1 MTERRRPEA
10 LLFDLGRV
18 LVGYD
23 WNDSLRRLADRL
35 EGVTVDEI
43 LDWILDP
50 HGPVDAYDRGEIDD
64 AAFLEALHAR
74 FDPDRRFDDAWLAE
88 LWCDMFEPWPAALDL
103 VDRVR
108 PQAALALVSNT
119 NPLHFGTLD
128 HRLGLR
134 ERFDHVSVSHE
145 VGALKPEPAIFRHAL
160 DGLGVDPDRAWFTD
174 DLDQNLAGAR
184 ALGIRTH
191 RFETVDEL
199 RRELASLDFVV

>member
-1 MTERRRPEA
+1 MTDLARPDA

-23 WNDSLRRLADRL
+23 WNDSLRRFADRL
-35 EGVTVDEI
+35 DGVSVDEI
-43 LDWILDP
+43 REWILDP
-50 HGPVDAYDRGEIDD
+50 NGPVDAYGRGGIDD
-64 AAFLEALHAR
+64 TAFLESLHAR
-74 FDPDRRFDDAWLAE
+74 FDPERRIDDAWLVE
-88 LWCDMFEPWPAALDL
+88 LWCDMFEPWPASLEL
-103 VDRVR
+103 VDRLQ
-108 PQAALALVSNT
+108 PQAGLALVSNT
-119 NPLHFGTLD
+119 NPLHFETLD

-134 ERFDHVSVSHE
+134 KRFDHVSVSHE

-160 DGLGVDPDRAWFTD
+160 DGLGVDADRAWFTD
-174 DLDQNLAGAR
+174 DLDENLAGAR